1 MDMNS
6 ARLEL
11 TPSNPES
18 GIVTIYL
25 TILPKILILT
35 FRGARQTRDTPHTC
49 TAQSREAVMA
59 DDGS

>member
-25 TILPKILILT
+25 TILPKIHIIF
-35 FRGARQTRDTPHTC
+35 FRGARQTRDTLHAWHNMHST
-49 TAQSREAVMA
+49 TKERKKQ
-59 DDGS
+59 